1 MAWLD
6 SILHSSKAI
15 TPNRTTE
22 RNSIM
27 FSLINHRT
35 QAAAVIIAII
45 MAAVTFASAPGV
57 IA

>member
-1 MAWLD
+1 
-6 SILHSSKAI
+6 
-15 TPNRTTE
+15 
-22 RNSIM
+22 M

-45 MAAVTFASAPGV
+45 MAAVTFAFAPGV